1 MKVETKVRYLSRV
14 DRAARILAER
24 LDDPPT
30 ADVLARSVG
39 VSRYHFQR
47 IYRAATGET
56 VLDTLTRLRALRA
69 LDMLATGVP
78 VGEVAVAVGYDTPQA
93 FARAFKHWTGTSPSK
108 ARAQVDDLKHR
119 FRNPEHSIEAPARI
133 EITSLEPVRLT
144 VIRTR
149 QPFGSLNSV
158 YERLFAAVAERD
170 MLSAVRGIYGLP
182 ENDPNSEPDGYVE
195 HVAALALGDE
205 RLERF
210 EQIEL
215 AAAPALCLRHTGP
228 FENLDTTSMIL
239 YRYIV
244 ARGLALHDGPP
255 VHHHLDDPD
264 EVSAEHLRTD
274 IYVRLCNKP
283 SSMEGM

>member
-1 MKVETKVRYLSRV
+1 MKAETKARYLSRV
-14 DRAARILAER
+14 DRAARILAES

-69 LDMLATGVP
+69 LNMLATGVS
-78 VGEVAVAVGYDTPQA
+78 VGEVSAAVGYDTPQA
-93 FARAFKHWTGTSPSK
+93 FARAFKQWTGTRPSE
-108 ARAQVDDLKHR
+108 ARARINDLKDR
-119 FRNPEHSIEAPARI
+119 FQTPDDSIEAPARI
-133 EITSLEPVRLT
+133 EITSLKPVQLT

-149 QPFGSLNSV
+149 QPFGSLNRV
-158 YERLFAAVAERD
+158 YERLFAAVAEQG
-170 MLSAVRGIYGLP
+170 MLWAVRGIYGLP
-182 ENDPNSEPDGYVE
+182 ENDPKSEPDGCVE

-205 RLERF
+205 RLERY

-215 AAAPALCLRHTGP
+215 AATPVLCLRHTGP
-228 FENLDTTSMIL
+228 FENLDTTSMNL

-244 ARGLALHDGPP
+244 AHELELSNAPP
-255 VHHHLDDPD
+255 IYHHLDDPD

-274 IYVRLCNKP
+274 IYLRLCNTP
-283 SSMEGM
+283 SSVEGM